1 MLTSLNR
8 SSCVAWNSTMPLRF
22 VMQPRFSLSIQIY
35 GLQPLSHAQ
44 LFRLGA
50 DPLLVI
56 PTLDLRSLML
66 HRATLVVNGTT
77 LVLARVIP
85 RVCRIQGIIN
95 VEFVLKTI
103 LCSIVL
109 SDVLPSPTLTSLRRS
124 HLDSRGPTQQ
134 RTASPL
140 LRPRLFLRTY
150 PLRISLTRNSIYLLM
165 TLLQHQ

>member
-1 MLTSLNR
+1 
-8 SSCVAWNSTMPLRF
+8 MPLRF

-56 PTLDLRSLML
+56 PTLDLRSLTL
-66 HRATLVVNGTT
+66 HRARLVVNGTT

-85 RVCRIQGIIN
+85 RVRRIQGIIN
-95 VEFVLKTI
+95 VEFVPKTI

-109 SDVLPSPTLTSLRRS
+109 SDVLPSPKLTSLRRS
-124 HLDSRGPTQQ
+124 HLDSRAPTQL

-150 PLRISLTRNSIYLLM
+150 PLRISLAQNSVYLLM
-165 TLLQHQ
+165 TLLQQQ